1 MDDFKSKF
9 HTLKINLG
17 SKLKNNLRRSKKFM
31 SYIAVGLIC
40 SILGGS
46 ISVAGA
52 LYFVPKLDMFKNT
65 PLYQNLTSQNTGTV
79 QNTGSTKSSSTIN
92 ASPISTKGGLTVSE
106 IAKKVGPAVVGVSI
120 KTVSQ
125 SDILSQSDIFG
136 QSDGNQ
142 SNGNSSQD
150 DGMGSGIIINES
162 GYILTNYHVIESAEK
177 ITVIFNNKKEASAKV
192 INYDADLDLAII
204 KVTTNDKMP
213 AVAELGDSKNLQVGD
228 SVVAIGNPLGKE
240 LLGSVTTGVVSALNR
255 DVKVNN
261 TTHTYIQT
269 DAAINSGNSGGALVN
284 SAGQVIG
291 INSAKISGSG
301 VEGIGFAI
309 PIDTVK
315 PKLSGLLKPILKLGI
330 AARDIT
336 SQLSEQYNVPEG
348 VYVAEVQE
356 FSAAEKC
363 GLQVGDVIQKFDGKS
378 VKSISE
384 INDIKA
390 THKSGDTV
398 EVVVNRN
405 GSKKTLNLKLSE

>member
-1 MDDFKSKF
+1 MGNFNNKYDTSEISLKTKFKD
-9 HTLKINLG
+9 
-17 SKLKNNLRRSKKFM
+17 KLKRSKKFM
-31 SYIAVGLIC
+31 SYIAVGLVC

-46 ISVAGA
+46 ISIAGA
-52 LYFVPKLDMFKNT
+52 LYFVPKLGMFKST
-65 PLYQNLTSQNTGTV
+65 PLYQNLAF
-79 QNTGSTKSSSTIN
+79 QNTGSEKSSTIS
-92 ASPISTKGGLTVSE
+92 ASPVSTVKGGLTVSE

-120 KTVSQ
+120 KTASQ
-125 SDILSQSDIFG
+125 SSDIFG
-136 QSDGNQ
+136 FSGNSQSDESQ
-142 SNGNSSQD
+142 SNGSSSDSQD
-150 DGMGSGIIINES
+150 DGMGSGIIINED

-177 ITVIFNNKKEASAKV
+177 VSVIFNNKKEATAKV
-192 INYDADLDLAII
+192 VNYDAGLDLAII
-204 KVTTNDKMP
+204 KVTTNEKMP

-240 LLGSVTTGVVSALNR
+240 LLGTVTTGVISATNR
-255 DVKVNN
+255 DIKVGNN
-261 TTHTYIQT
+261 TQDYLQT
-269 DAAINSGNSGGALVN
+269 DAAINPGNSGGALVN

-291 INSAKISGSG
+291 INSAKIGGSG

-330 AARDIT
+330 AGRDIN
-336 SQLSEQYNVPEG
+336 SQLSQAYNVPEG

-363 GLQVGDVIQKFDGKS
+363 GLKVGDVIQKFDGKS
-378 VKSISE
+378 VKSISD

-398 EVVVNRN
+398 EIVVNRN
-405 GSKKTLNLKLSE
+405 GSNKTLNLTLTE

>member
-1 MDDFKSKF
+1 MGNFNNEYDTSKISLKTKFKD
-9 HTLKINLG
+9 
-17 SKLKNNLRRSKKFM
+17 KLKRSKKFM

-40 SILGGS
+40 SIIGGS
-46 ISVAGA
+46 ISIAGA
-52 LYFVPKLDMFKNT
+52 LYFIPTLGMFKST
-65 PLYQNLTSQNTGTV
+65 PLYQNLALQNTG
-79 QNTGSTKSSSTIN
+79 NEKSSNID
-92 ASPISTKGGLTVSE
+92 ASPVSTAKGGLTVSE

-120 KTVSQ
+120 KTASQ
-125 SDILSQSDIFG
+125 SSDIFG
-136 QSDGNQ
+136 FSGNSQSDESQ
-142 SNGNSSQD
+142 SNGNSSDNQD
-150 DGMGSGIIINES
+150 DGMGSGIIINED

-177 ITVIFNNKKEASAKV
+177 VSVIFNNKKEATAKV
-192 INYDADLDLAII
+192 VNYDAGLDLAII
-204 KVTTNDKMP
+204 KVTTNEKMP

-240 LLGSVTTGVVSALNR
+240 LLGTVTTGVISATSR
-255 DVKVNN
+255 DIKVGDN
-261 TTHTYIQT
+261 TQTYLQT
-269 DAAINSGNSGGALVN
+269 DAAINPGNSGGALVN

-291 INSAKISGSG
+291 INSAKIGGSG

-330 AARDIT
+330 AGRDIN
-336 SQLSEQYNVPEG
+336 SQLSQAYNVPEG

-356 FSAAEKC
+356 FSAAERC
-363 GLQVGDVIQKFDGKS
+363 GLKVGDVIQKFDGKS

-405 GSKKTLNLKLSE
+405 GSTKKLNLTLTQ

>member
-1 MDDFKSKF
+1 MSNFNNEYDTS
-9 HTLKINLG
+9 KINLR
-17 SKLKNNLRRSKKFM
+17 SKLKNKFKKSKKFM

-46 ISVAGA
+46 ISIAGT
-52 LYFVPKLDMFKNT
+52 LYFVPKLELFKDT
-65 PLYQNLTSQNTGTV
+65 PLYQNLATQNTDTAG
-79 QNTGSTKSSSTIN
+79 NSKSSTIN
-92 ASPISTKGGLTVSE
+92 AAPISTKGGLTVSE

-120 KTVSQ
+120 KTA
-125 SDILSQSDIFG
+125 SQSDIFGFSDG

-142 SNGNSSQD
+142 SNDNSSQQD
-150 DGMGSGIIINES
+150 DGMGSGIIINED
-162 GYILTNYHVIESAEK
+162 GYILTNYHVIESAQK
-177 ITVIFNNKKEASAKV
+177 VTVIFNNKKEAPAKV
-192 INYDADLDLAII
+192 INYDANLDLAII
-204 KVTTNDKMP
+204 KVTSNIKMP

-240 LLGSVTTGVVSALNR
+240 LLGTVTTGVISATNR
-255 DVKVNN
+255 EIKVGS
-261 TTHTYIQT
+261 TSQTYLQT
-269 DAAINSGNSGGALVN
+269 DAAINPGNSGGALVN

-291 INSAKISGSG
+291 INSAKVGGNG

-315 PKLSGLLKPILKLGI
+315 PKLNGLLKPILKIGI
-330 AARDIT
+330 AGRDIN
-336 SQLSEQYNVPEG
+336 SQLSRAYNVPEG

-363 GLQVGDVIQKFDGKS
+363 GLKVGDVIQKFDGKS

-405 GSKKTLNLKLSE
+405 GSNKTLNLTLTE

>member
-1 MDDFKSKF
+1 MGNFNNEYDTSKISLKTKFKD
-9 HTLKINLG
+9 
-17 SKLKNNLRRSKKFM
+17 KLKRSKKFM

-46 ISVAGA
+46 ISIAGA
-52 LYFVPKLDMFKNT
+52 LYFIPTLGMFKST
-65 PLYQNLTSQNTGTV
+65 PLYQNLAL
-79 QNTGSTKSSSTIN
+79 QNTGSEKPSTIN
-92 ASPISTKGGLTVSE
+92 ASPVSTAKGGLTVSE

-120 KTVSQ
+120 KTASQ
-125 SDILSQSDIFG
+125 SDILGF
-136 QSDGNQ
+136 SDGNQ
-142 SNGNSSQD
+142 SNDNSSQD

-177 ITVIFNNKKEASAKV
+177 VTVIFNNKKEAPAKV
-192 INYDADLDLAII
+192 VNYDATLDLAII
-204 KVTTNDKMP
+204 KVTSNVKMP

-228 SVVAIGNPLGKE
+228 SVVAIGNPLGKD
-240 LLGSVTTGVVSALNR
+240 LLGTVTTGVISATNR
-255 DVKVNN
+255 DIKVGNN
-261 TTHTYIQT
+261 TQTYLQT
-269 DAAINSGNSGGALVN
+269 DAAINPGNSGGALVN

-291 INSAKISGSG
+291 INSAKVGGSG

-330 AARDIT
+330 ACRDINSRL
-336 SQLSEQYNVPEG
+336 SQAYNMPEG

-356 FSAAEKC
+356 FSAAERC
-363 GLQVGDVIQKFDGKS
+363 GLKVGDVIQKFDGKS

-398 EVVVNRN
+398 EIVVNRN
-405 GSKKTLNLKLSE
+405 GSKKTLNLTLTE